1 FEQLSR
7 DVPSSTVEIRT
18 TMNEL
23 LEQIKHLSIDVN
35 TLAHDLHSPKLEY
48 LGIAKTMRGF
58 CKDFGQKRK
67 VEIDFKTRDL
77 QGPVP
82 LDLSLSLFRVLQ
94 EALRNSAQHSGTRK
108 FEVELFE

>member
-1 FEQLSR
+1 ISRLMSKLRKMAEDALSSVNRRLVDAEDRERVRIAKELDDDLGQRCALLAVNFEQLGR

-48 LGIAKTMRGF
+48 LGIAKTMR
-58 CKDFGQKRK
+58 
-67 VEIDFKTRDL
+67 
-77 QGPVP
+77 
-82 LDLSLSLFRVLQ
+82 
-94 EALRNSAQHSGTRK
+94 
-108 FEVELFE
+108 